1 MRQRARARRVRS
13 ACARQ
18 AAASIDLIVFTE
30 QLRNETNKCALRSEP
45 GSLSAQAAAGPPLSR
60 RKPPP
65 CVPTDPCRGDPRRR
79 PSLHAAAVR
88 RGARSAAMAHATRPR
103 RARGNDAATT
113 RQRRTDARGR
123 CWAGGADRSR
133 GWGRY
138 VELQLATLF
147 PSLVKFTQKYVR
159 RAARRLFGN
168 GYHRAARADRRS
180 PGFTSLQASANAEG
194 ALAKVDEALMQ
205 VRGSVPTLH

>member
-1 MRQRARARRVRS
+1 VRAAFNGNLRRFRA
-13 ACARQ
+13 A
-18 AAASIDLIVFTE
+18 TE
-30 QLRNETNKCALRSEP
+30 
-45 GSLSAQAAAGPPLSR
+45 PPLGR

-65 CVPTDPCRGDPRRR
+65 CVPTDVVATHDGDRRCTQPPCAAAR
-79 PSLHAAAVR
+79 AAAV
-88 RGARSAAMAHATRPR
+88 MAHATRPR
-103 RARGNDAATT
+103 RTRGNDAATT

-123 CWAGGADRSR
+123 CSAGGADRNR
-133 GWGRY
+133 GWVRY

-159 RAARRLFGN
+159 CAARRLFGN

-180 PGFTSLQASANAEG
+180 PGSTLQASANAEG